1 MFGAS
6 LVFIFAVPAADR
18 WRGLEALCELLRPWD
33 LAAGVP
39 VAETGGGVTNLDG
52 SALYL
57 DARKV
62 LASNGKLHR
71 AMHEAIAK
79 AWPEADRRQ
88 AENRAAP

>member
-1 MFGAS
+1 MAWFGNA
-6 LVFIFAVPAADR
+6 I
-18 WRGLEALCELLRPWD
+18 LLRPWD
-33 LAAGVP
+33 VSGGCADR
-39 VAETGGGVTNLDG
+39 AETGGGVTNLDV

-71 AMHEAIAK
+71 AMHETIAK

-88 AENRAAP
+88 AEGRAAP

>member
-1 MFGAS
+1 MLCKRYVS
-6 LVFIFAVPAADR
+6 CCDR
-18 WRGLEALCELLRPWD
+18 GT
-33 LAAGVP
+33 AGVP
-39 VAETGGGVTNLDG
+39 IVAETGARHDHG

-71 AMHEAIAK
+71 AMHETIAK

-88 AENRAAP
+88 AEGRAAP